1 MKISKKEIK
10 KFRVAIYTAT
20 QEALAIPTAW
30 MDKMFPGWKP
40 KKKH

>member
-1 MKISKKEIK
+1 MKISKKEIN
-10 KFRVAIYTAT
+10 KFREAIYTAT
-20 QEALAIPTAW
+20 QEALAIPTVW